1 MPTTLAREVVQEPE
15 RRHRAAAVGTPAARQ
30 PVGAMHSNGELAR
43 LARAGGSPPNAALH
57 AWSNRVAR
65 ASLAVTHPDDP
76 VEREAEQVASDVVH
90 RRTVVAQAAAPADPP
105 IGRSRSDGASAP
117 GARAARDPA
126 TGPAPPAP
134 AAEAGSVV
142 EHAEEIAE
150 GGQVEVP
157 QSVASLIASPGTG
170 VPLEPGV
177 QARVA
182 PVLGADL
189 SSVRVH
195 QGPDASA
202 AAAALQ
208 ARAFTVGADIFLG
221 EGESADGP
229 RAHGARVHARRAA
242 AGRRRVPRR
251 GRPPVAGHRH
261 ARLAHPRHPVDPR
274 VLRRQH
280 RHRQRPDH
288 GRVGHGG
295 PAGVRR
301 EAADVRPVR
310 RGIGTGPAGRE
321 GARRRLHDA
330 GRGPRA
336 AQPDA
341 SRGCS
346 PTSTAPGRRC
356 RSPRASTSTWRSPAG
371 TCPPSS
377 TTSRRS

>member
-30 PVGAMHSNGELAR
+30 PVGAVHSNGELAR
-43 LARAGGSPPNAALH
+43 LARAGGSPPPAALH

-76 VEREAEQVASDVVH
+76 VEREAERVASDVVH

-105 IGRSRSDGASAP
+105 IGRSRPDGASAP

-221 EGESADGP
+221 EGESPTDLELMAHESTHVVQQQAVGVYRVEVARLSLGTVMPDWLIRDIQSIPGYSVVSTVIGSDPITGESAAEGRQGFVEKLLTFGP
-229 RAHGARVHARRAA
+229 FGAASDPSCR
-242 AGRRRVPRR
+242 PRR
-251 GRPPVAGHRH
+251 CSTTSSRCC
-261 ARLAHPRHPVDPR
+261 PR
-274 VLRRQH
+274 
-280 RHRQRPDH
+280 
-288 GRVGHGG
+288 
-295 PAGVRR
+295 
-301 EAADVRPVR
+301 
-310 RGIGTGPAGRE
+310 
-321 GARRRLHDA
+321 
-330 GRGPRA
+330 
-336 AQPDA
+336 A
-341 SRGCS
+341 SRG
-346 PTSTAPGRRC
+346 
-356 RSPRASTSTWRSPAG
+356 
-371 TCPPSS
+371 
-377 TTSRRS
+377 TT